1 MNHIPVGIGDIAF
14 FIPPLRIDLE
24 TLVTE
29 RVKTQPDIARRL
41 QKAVETTGQKAIRFP
56 QEWEDTATFAA
67 EAAKRI
73 ILQSPSSD
81 PQSLRYLAVGTESTL
96 DHAKPV
102 SSYVL
107 GMLKKASIPIPDNIS
122 TFQTQH
128 ACAAG
133 TLALLSVC
141 AQIAATGRPE
151 ERGIVINSDT
161 SRYKTFSTAEITQGA
176 GAAAVIA
183 EAYPRLIELDLR
195 SVGYYSQDV
204 DDFFRPLGQETAE
217 VKGYYSIKCYHDA
230 LMNAFLD
237 HCTLT
242 GKPPAQVLEETD
254 LFALHSPFRNMPE
267 AGMLN
272 LFSRYLKYNES
283 RSKEELAK
291 KGFYY
296 GIDPISDIGNIY
308 TGSLFLTL
316 GFLLQRRYQEEGKNI
331 VGKKVLLF
339 SYGSGNTM
347 VTLDGRICETAPQV
361 IEKWNIDDVLNFCQ
375 KSGYTEYSDW
385 IERSKNGR
393 EPHIQESDRVPQDTF
408 FLHAVRKD
416 GYREYAYKNSRS

>member
-1 MNHIPVGIGDIAF
+1 MNHLPVGISDISL

-29 RVKTQPDIARRL
+29 RAKSQPDIAKRL

-67 EAAKRI
+67 ESAKKI
-73 ILQSPSSD
+73 ILQNPRFD
-81 PQSLRYLAVGTESTL
+81 PKTLRYLAVGTESTL

-107 GMLKKASIPIPDNIS
+107 GMLKKSAIPVPDNIS
-122 TFQTQH
+122 TLQTQH

-141 AQIAATGRPE
+141 AQIGVTGRAE
-151 ERGIVINSDT
+151 ERGIVINSDI

-183 EAYPRLIELDLR
+183 EAYPRLIELDLPTI
-195 SVGYYSQDV
+195 GYHSQDV

-237 HCTLT
+237 HCSLT
-242 GKPPAQVLEETD
+242 GKPPAQTLEETD

-272 LFSRYLKYNES
+272 LFSRYLKFDEA
-283 RSKEELAK
+283 RAKEELAK
-291 KGFYY
+291 KGFYD
-296 GIDPISDIGNIY
+296 GINPISDIGNIY

-316 GFLLQRRYQEEGKNI
+316 GFLLQRRYRDQGNKI
-331 VGKKVLLF
+331 VGKRVLLF

-347 VTLDGRICETAPQV
+347 IAIRGRICESAPDV
-361 IEKWNIDDVLNFCQ
+361 IEKWNFEDVLSLCR
-375 KSGYTEYSDW
+375 KSDFTQYTEW

-393 EPHIQESDRVPQDTF
+393 EPHIQESDRVPRDTF
-408 FLHAVRKD
+408 YLHAVRKD
-416 GYREYAYKNSRS
+416 GYREYAYKNSQS